1 MIAGCRVP
9 AAARASPATPLPSL
23 YSPLPRALSM
33 DDAVRLNNLRESY
46 HKFNDDV
53 LSALR
58 VMVGD
63 PPRLN
68 ARGSGIPD
76 LQANSSPGQWS
87 KRYSHF
93 DLRIGSSRATFGKS
107 PRPKA
112 TNHAT
117 DKKYPYLLNH
127 VPGDNSA
134 CRSGSKKS
142 FLPYPWLNAVRDR
155 GLALASA
162 AEQHRLVFPPA
173 EYGILQ
179 TSISDMVT
187 TL

>member
-1 MIAGCRVP
+1 
-9 AAARASPATPLPSL
+9 
-23 YSPLPRALSM
+23 M

-68 ARGSGIPD
+68 A
-76 LQANSSPGQWS
+76 
-87 KRYSHF
+87 
-93 DLRIGSSRATFGKS
+93 
-107 PRPKA
+107 
-112 TNHAT
+112 
-117 DKKYPYLLNH
+117 
-127 VPGDNSA
+127 
-134 CRSGSKKS
+134 
-142 FLPYPWLNAVRDR
+142 VRDR

-173 EYGILQ
+173 EYGVLQ

-187 TL
+187 ALDLACHESMDPPDAGPLVVARRHWTFVAPPPGAPVFQYRINAEGGVDRLHTSSTPPVSSISDAELDQLLAATLEIFLSLDGE